1 MPKRSRFR
9 RKVLLVDDSKTF
21 QSVFKA
27 TFNTDTCEL
36 FICSTG
42 QEALDLISSRY
53 IDFIC
58 SSFYLPDMEG
68 IELCQR
74 VRHLTKNI
82 AKPYI
87 LLTSVDS
94 SNAINKALPAGVTD
108 IFHRQDIAQLLAFI
122 SRFPSSHARMTGRI
136 LYVEDNRSQ
145 RDVLK
150 AILQHRG
157 LTVDS
162 FASAEEAL
170 QNFKHNDYDLVLT
183 DIVLGGSMS
192 GLALV
197 NQIRRTTSTK
207 GDIPIIAVTAFDDK
221 TRRIELFN
229 LGVTD
234 YIHKPVVKEELFA
247 RISYLLENQRMMHRV
262 EYAQQQLHENELRQ
276 AAKKIN
282 ELAFFDQLTGLPNR
296 VLLLDRL
303 KQAMSAST
311 QNRCHIAL
319 LLIDLDKF
327 KTINETLGHD
337 MGDQLLKQVAERLSH
352 CVRSS
357 DTVARLGGD
366 EFVVMSGNLNT
377 HEALAATQA
386 ENIGEKILAAL
397 NRTYHFD
404 AIPHHS
410 TPSIGVTLF
419 CGEQT
424 DVEILLKQAELAMYK
439 SKEAGRNALHFFDQ
453 DMETKVTRYANM
465 ENDLRV
471 AVQQQQFVLHYQPQV
486 ADQQLTGV
494 EALVRWQKPD
504 GSMVS
509 PADFIPMAEETGLIL
524 PLGLWVMETAC
535 RQLAAWASQPERAH
549 LTIAVN
555 VSAHQF
561 RQADFVDQVLE
572 VIKNSGANP
581 HRLKLELTESLLLT
595 NVEEIIEKMIALKL
609 TGVSFSLDD
618 FGTGYSSLS
627 YLKRLPLDQLKIDQS
642 FVRDVLID
650 PNDAAIARTIITLAQ
665 SLSLGV
671 IAEGVET
678 EAQREFLAG
687 AGCHAYQGYLFS
699 KPLRIEDFER
709 FAQRWGK

>member
-9 RKVLLVDDSKTF
+9 RKILLVDDSKTF

-27 TFNTDTCEL
+27 TFNTDACEL

-42 QEALDLISSRY
+42 QEAITLISSRY

-58 SSFYLPDMEG
+58 SSYYLPDMEG

-74 VRHLTKNI
+74 VRQQTKTI
-82 AKPYI
+82 AKPFV
-87 LLTSVDS
+87 LLTSVDN
-94 SNAINKALPAGVTD
+94 NANNTALPAGVTD
-108 IFHRQDIAQLLAFI
+108 IFHRQDILQLLAFI

-170 QNFKHNDYDLVLT
+170 QHFKDHDYDLVLT
-183 DIVLGGSMS
+183 DIVLDGPMS

-197 NQIRRTTSTK
+197 NQIRRTTSSK

-247 RISYLLENQRMMHRV
+247 RISYLLENQRMAHRV
-262 EYAQQQLHENELRQ
+262 EHAQQQLHENELRQ
-276 AAKKIN
+276 AEKKIN

-311 QNRCHIAL
+311 QNQCHIAL

-337 MGDQLLKQVAERLSH
+337 MGDQLLKQVAKRLSH
-352 CVRSS
+352 SVRSG

-366 EFVVMSGNLNT
+366 EFVVMLANLNT
-377 HEALAATQA
+377 REALAATQT
-386 ENIGEKILAAL
+386 ENIGEKILAEL

-404 AIPHHS
+404 AIAHHS

-424 DVEILLKQAELAMYK
+424 DVESLLKQAELAMYK

-486 ADQQLTGV
+486 VDQQLIGV
-494 EALVRWQKPD
+494 EALVRWQKAD

-524 PLGLWVMETAC
+524 PLGLWVLETAC

-572 VIKNSGANP
+572 VLKNSSAEP

-595 NVEEIIEKMIALKL
+595 DVEEIIEKMIALKL

-665 SLSLGV
+665 SLGLGV

-699 KPLRIEDFER
+699 KPLHIDDFES
-709 FAQRWGK
+709 FIQRRHQ